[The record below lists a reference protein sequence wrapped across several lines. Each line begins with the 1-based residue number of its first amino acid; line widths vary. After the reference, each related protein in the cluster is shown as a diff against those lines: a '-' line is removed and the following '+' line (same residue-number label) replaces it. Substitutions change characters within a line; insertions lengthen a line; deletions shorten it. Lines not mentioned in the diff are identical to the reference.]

1 MPKGVFKK
9 ISNKTEE
16 TEFYLN
22 VPKNYLR
29 GKTKYVVITGSVIS
43 GVGKGTFSSCLGS
56 MLQMYHGLNVV
67 PLKFECYV
75 NYDSG
80 TLNPFRHGEVFVL
93 DDGTETDL
101 DLGTYERMLNK
112 NLTRS
117 SFVTMGKV
125 FKTIIDK
132 GCRVHTTC
140 HRGGKELREET
151 SSGVGSRYSA
161 HRDRRNRRGDT
172 ELALSGGHEGT
183 CV

>member
-1 MPKGVFKK
+1 MPSDVLKSL
-9 ISNKTEE
+9 SNKTED
-16 TEFYLN
+16 TEFYTN

-29 GKTKYVVITGSVIS
+29 GKTKYIVITGSVIS

-56 MLQMYHGLNVV
+56 MLQMFHGFNVV

-93 DDGTETDL
+93 DDGTECDL

-112 NLTRS
+112 NLTKD

-132 GCRVHTTC
+132 ERAGHYLGRDVEFIPHVTGEIKNFV
-140 HRGGKELREET
+140 RKLAMKSDAGIVLIEIGGT
-151 SSGVGSRYSA
+151 VG
-161 HRDRRNRRGDT
+161 
-172 ELALSGGHEGT
+172 
-183 CV
+183 

>member
-1 MPKGVFKK
+1 MQDLLKK
-9 ISNKTEE
+9 VAKKTEGS
-16 TEFYLN
+16 EFY
-22 VPKNYLR
+22 NYIPEGYTP
-29 GKTKYVVITGSVIS
+29 GKTKYIIITGSVIS

-56 MLQMYHGLNVV
+56 MLRLFNSYEIV

-112 NLTRS
+112 NLTKS

-125 FKTIIDK
+125 FKTMHIMSPIIIQT
-132 GCRVHTTC
+132 G
-140 HRGGKELREET
+140 
-151 SSGVGSRYSA
+151 
-161 HRDRRNRRGDT
+161 
-172 ELALSGGHEGT
+172 
-183 CV
+183 